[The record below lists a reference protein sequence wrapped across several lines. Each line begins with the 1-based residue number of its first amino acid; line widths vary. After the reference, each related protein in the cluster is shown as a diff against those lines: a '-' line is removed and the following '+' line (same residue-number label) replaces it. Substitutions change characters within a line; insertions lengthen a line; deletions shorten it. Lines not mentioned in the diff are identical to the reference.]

1 MKWSNGRHTY
11 HGLRND
17 RGKRKASKLKKGMT
31 IDGKEMRRAFG
42 RLSMEQVLA
51 YEDRDQKLVLSELE
65 RHSETSLSEAE

>member
-17 RGKRKASKLKKGMT
+17 RGKRKASKLTKGMT